1 MQHTIE
7 EKERSAYAAGD
18 AALTDALGRVLDLE
32 TENARLWAL
41 ISEVLEGATDA
52 DGVIDADW
60 RARALAEMQA

>member
-1 MQHTIE
+1 MLTTE
-7 EKERSAYAAGD
+7 EQERAAYAAGN

-32 TENARLWAL
+32 AENDRLWAL

-60 RARALAEMQA
+60 RERAAAALED